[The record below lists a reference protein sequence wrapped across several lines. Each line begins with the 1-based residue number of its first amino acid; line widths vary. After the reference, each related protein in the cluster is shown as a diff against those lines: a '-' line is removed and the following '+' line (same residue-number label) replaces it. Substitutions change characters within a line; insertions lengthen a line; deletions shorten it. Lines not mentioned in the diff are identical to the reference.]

1 MIRMRK
7 QRSRPATSTPCAR
20 NKVPDNS
27 SHNYENDMSALLRR
41 LDAASWNRVHTA
53 ITAALGIG
61 WLLDAFEVTIV
72 NNVIGTLRDLWHLTS
87 LQASWI
93 LSIWFVGIMVGAY
106 LFGYLA
112 DRFGR
117 RKLFLLTLL
126 LYGFFTFLTAFAQG
140 YVSFMVLRLLAAIG
154 VGAEYAAIN
163 AAISEFIPARHR
175 GKTNAT
181 VMNFWPVGAILAAL
195 VTLYLLNNLPREV
208 GWRAAFGF
216 GALIALCTGLV
227 RRYIPESP
235 RWLLACGNVEAAEAI
250 VRNVEE
256 GRFEASG
263 GQATGWGKAAS
274 SEKQGNF
281 WQQSRELIL
290 CYPGRTALGSLLDFS
305 EAAGYYGLFAFL
317 ALFILPAIAVPSQ
330 FVPWFYLIGNLGALV
345 GGIVAAVLLDKIGRK
360 ITVPSFYALAA
371 LGVLLLAAA
380 TYTRDWR
387 SVLMA
392 FTLANLF
399 ATGSWISAYPTFS
412 EIFPTHLRSTGIGVS
427 VAVGRVGAFMA
438 PLGLTLVANA
448 AGMLAALVLLASLW
462 LIGAIAMVPWYFRG
476 VEGRGMALEAL

>member
-1 MIRMRK
+1 
-7 QRSRPATSTPCAR
+7 
-20 NKVPDNS
+20 
-27 SHNYENDMSALLRR
+27 MSELLRR
-41 LDAASWNRVHTA
+41 LDATGWNRVHTA

-72 NNVIGTLRDLWHLTS
+72 NNVIGALRDLWHLTN

-93 LSIWFVGIMVGAY
+93 LSVWFVGIMVGAY

-117 RKLFLLTLL
+117 RRLFLLTLL
-126 LYGFFTFLTAFAQG
+126 LYGLFTFLTAFAWG
-140 YVSFMVLRLLAAIG
+140 YGSFMVLRLLTAVG

-181 VMNFWPVGAILAAL
+181 VMNFWSLGAILAAL
-195 VTLYLLNNLPREV
+195 VTLYLLSNLPPDV

-216 GALIALCTGLV
+216 GAVIALCAGLV
-227 RRYIPESP
+227 RRYVPESP
-235 RWLLACGNVEAAEAI
+235 RWLLARGKMERAQAVVENLEK
-250 VRNVEE
+250 
-256 GRFEASG
+256 GRFENFGGSSAGFVASVAPSQKRG
-263 GQATGWGKAAS
+263 S
-274 SEKQGNF
+274 F
-281 WQQSRELIL
+281 WQQNHELIAR
-290 CYPGRTALGSLLDFS
+290 YPGRTALGSLLDFS

-317 ALFILPAIAVPSQ
+317 ALFILPAVAVPSQ

-387 SVLMA
+387 SVLIA

-438 PLGLTLVANA
+438 PLGLTVVANS

-476 VEGRGMALEAL
+476 VEGRGMALEALVD

>member
-1 MIRMRK
+1 M
-7 QRSRPATSTPCAR
+7 T
-20 NKVPDNS
+20 
-27 SHNYENDMSALLRR
+27 ALLRR
-41 LDAASWNRVHTA
+41 LDTVGWNRVHTA

-72 NNVIGTLRDLWHLTS
+72 NNLIGAFRDLYHLTN

-93 LSIWFVGIMVGAY
+93 LSIWFVGIMIGAY

-117 RKLFLLTLL
+117 RRLFLLTLL
-126 LYGFFTFLTAFAQG
+126 LYGIFTFLTAFAWG
-140 YVSFMVLRLLAAIG
+140 YESFMALRLLTAVG

-181 VMNFWPVGAILAAL
+181 VMNFWSVGAILAAL
-195 VTLYLLNNLPREV
+195 VTLYLLNNLPPEV

-216 GALIALCTGLV
+216 GALIALSVGLV

-235 RWLLACGNVEAAEAI
+235 RWLLTRGN
-250 VRNVEE
+250 
-256 GRFEASG
+256 EASA
-263 GQATGWGKAAS
+263 QAVVEHIESGRLVNAAVSVGSFDSNTAKSTSHS
-274 SEKQGNF
+274 SFWKQ
-281 WQQSRELIL
+281 SHELIAR
-290 CYPGRTALGSLLDFS
+290 YPGRVALGSLLDFS

-317 ALFILPAIAVPSQ
+317 ALFILPAIAVSPQ
-330 FVPWFYLIGNLGALV
+330 LVPWFYLIGNVGALV

-360 ITVPSFYALAA
+360 ITVPVFYALAA
-371 LGVLLLAAA
+371 LGVLLLAVA
-380 TYTRDWR
+380 TRTGEWR
-387 SVLMA
+387 WVLVA

-412 EIFPTHLRSTGIGVS
+412 EIFPTHLRSTGIGLS
-427 VAVGRVGAFMA
+427 VAVGRIGAFMA
-438 PLGLTLVANA
+438 PLALTVVANA
-448 AGMLAALVLLASLW
+448 AGMLASLALLAAFW
-462 LIGAIAMVPWYFRG
+462 LIGVIAMVPWYFRG
-476 VEGRGMALEAL
+476 VEGMGMPLEAMVD

>member
-1 MIRMRK
+1 MNA
-7 QRSRPATSTPCAR
+7 QL
-20 NKVPDNS
+20 V
-27 SHNYENDMSALLRR
+27 R
-41 LDAASWNRVHTA
+41 LDRARWNRVHTA
-53 ITAALGIG
+53 ITIALGIG
-61 WLLDAFEVTIV
+61 WMLDAFEVTIV
-72 NNVIGTLRDLWHLTS
+72 NNVISALRELWHLTS

-126 LYGFFTFLTAFAQG
+126 LYGFFTFLTAFASG
-140 YVSFMVLRLLAAIG
+140 YFSFMALRLLAAIG

-195 VTLYLLNNLPREV
+195 VTLYLLNNLPHDI

-235 RWLLACGNVEAAEAI
+235 RWLLSQGNTAAAEKIVANIESGNFGKTAAAI
-250 VRNVEE
+250 RRNSEIK
-256 GRFEASG
+256 R
-263 GQATGWGKAAS
+263 QIRPNLWRQS
-274 SEKQGNF
+274 SELVAG
-281 WQQSRELIL
+281 
-290 CYPGRTALGSLLDFS
+290 YPGRLILGCLLDFS
-305 EAAGYYGLFAFL
+305 EGAGYYGLFAFL
-317 ALFILPAIAVPSQ
+317 ALFILPALAVPSQ
-330 FVPWFYLIGNLGALV
+330 VVPWFYLIGNVGALF
-345 GGIVAAVLLDKIGRK
+345 GGVIAAVSLDRIGRK
-360 ITVPSFYALAA
+360 ITVPGLYSMTALST
-371 LGVLLLAAA
+371 LLLAAA
-380 TYTRDWR
+380 TLTKDWR
-387 SVLMA
+387 WVLAA

-412 EIFPTHLRSTGIGVS
+412 ELFPTRLRSTGIGVS
-427 VAVGRVGAFMA
+427 VAFDRIGAFCA
-438 PLGLTLVANA
+438 PIALTVTANT
-448 AGMLAALVLLASLW
+448 AGVLAAVTLLAAFW
-462 LIGAIAMVPWYFRG
+462 LIGAR
-476 VEGRGMALEAL
+476 LQ

>member
-1 MIRMRK
+1 MN
-7 QRSRPATSTPCAR
+7 AEL
-20 NKVPDNS
+20 V
-27 SHNYENDMSALLRR
+27 R
-41 LDAASWNRVHTA
+41 LDRARWNRVHTA
-53 ITAALGIG
+53 ITVALGIG
-61 WLLDAFEVTIV
+61 WMLDAFEVTIV
-72 NNVIGTLRDLWHLTS
+72 NNIISALRELWRLTS

-126 LYGFFTFLTAFAQG
+126 LYGFFTFLTAFASG
-140 YVSFMVLRLLAAIG
+140 YFSFMALRLLAAIG

-181 VMNFWPVGAILAAL
+181 VMNFWSVGAILAAL
-195 VTLYLLNNLPREV
+195 VTLYLLNNLPHDI

-235 RWLLACGNVEAAEAI
+235 RWLVTQGNRAAAERI
-250 VRNVEE
+250 VSNIETGNLEDSSSAVNRSQCI
-256 GRFEASG
+256 GRRP
-263 GQATGWGKAAS
+263 
-274 SEKQGNF
+274 QGNL
-281 WQQSRELIL
+281 WRQSAELITR
-290 CYPGRTALGSLLDFS
+290 YPGRLTLGCLLDFS

-317 ALFILPAIAVPSQ
+317 ALFILPVLAVPSQ
-330 FVPWFYLIGNLGALV
+330 FVPWFYLIGNVGALF
-345 GGIVAAVLLDKIGRK
+345 GGVIAAVSLDRIGRK
-360 ITVPSFYALAA
+360 ITVPGLYSMTA
-371 LGVLLLAAA
+371 LGTLLLAAA
-380 TYTRDWR
+380 TLTKDWR
-387 SVLMA
+387 WVLAA

-412 EIFPTHLRSTGIGVS
+412 ELFPTRLRSTGIGVS
-427 VAVGRVGAFMA
+427 VAFGRIGAFCA
-438 PLGLTLVANA
+438 PIALTVTANT
-448 AGMLAALVLLASLW
+448 AGVLAALTLLAAFW
-462 LIGAIAMVPWYFRG
+462 LIGAIAMIPWYFRG
-476 VEGRGMALEAL
+476 VEGRGRSLEALVR